1 MLSSICC
8 IFLKFDLFANVS
20 AIDDYNFAIVGDWG
34 CTSDTKKTVNAI
46 ENKRPELVIN
56 LGDLSY
62 KKTPD
67 CWFDIVDSI
76 DENMK
81 TILGNHDVSSS
92 KILKQYMDHFGLTK
106 QFYSFDYNHIH
117 FVAMSTE
124 VPYFPGSEQ
133 HKFVEHDLAQ
143 TAKNKNIKWIIIF
156 HHKPQYSSDCDN
168 NDSCDSINK
177 LREEYHRVFDRY
189 GVDLVFS
196 GHAHNYQRTYPL
208 IFNEYNSTS
217 PIITSNHTN
226 LYTDIKGQIHLVVG
240 TGGMDMVKFSSK
252 KPYISYQQ
260 DEHFG
265 FVNIDVI
272 DNENVLRGTFYSND
286 NKILDKFEISK

>member
-1 MLSSICC
+1 M
-8 IFLKFDLFANVS
+8 
-20 AIDDYNFAIVGDWG
+20 
-34 CTSDTKKTVNAI
+34 
-46 ENKRPELVIN
+46 
-56 LGDLSY
+56 
-62 KKTPD
+62 
-67 CWFDIVDSI
+67 
-76 DENMK
+76 
-81 TILGNHDVSSS
+81 
-92 KILKQYMDHFGLTK
+92 
-106 QFYSFDYNHIH
+106 
-117 FVAMSTE
+117 
-124 VPYFPGSEQ
+124 
-133 HKFVEHDLAQ
+133 
-143 TAKNKNIKWIIIF
+143 
-156 HHKPQYSSDCDN
+156 
-168 NDSCDSINK
+168 
-177 LREEYHRVFDRY
+177 FDRY

-272 DNENVLRGTFYSND
+272 DNENVLRGIFYSND